1 MIDFLTIVLLVFGV
15 LQIILFFKIWGMT
28 NNVNQIKKELEL
40 RPKMDDQLIIEAQ
53 LKALNGEKE
62 QAFRLYQQA
71 FHKNVIEVFNK
82 TINEYGEEDNM
93 DYKERNEYYQLEYN
107 RVGKYFSK
115 RVGKLGLKLD
125 FDKFNSYD
133 KTYSIICKS

>member
-1 MIDFLTIVLLVFGV
+1 MIDFLTIILLVFGV

-28 NNVNQIKKELEL
+28 NNINKIKEELEL
-40 RPKMDDQLIIEAQ
+40 RPKMDDQLITEAQ
-53 LKALNGEKE
+53 LKALNGEKD

-71 FHKNVIEVFNK
+71 SHKNVIEVFNK

-107 RVGKYFSK
+107 KVGKYFSK
-115 RVGKLGLKLD
+115 RVRKLGLELEL
-125 FDKFNSYD
+125 DKFNSYD

>member
-1 MIDFLTIVLLVFGV
+1 MIDFLTIILLVFGV

-28 NNVNQIKKELEL
+28 NNINKIKEELEL
-40 RPKMDDQLIIEAQ
+40 RPKMDGQLITEAQ
-53 LKALNGEKE
+53 LKALNGEKD

-107 RVGKYFSK
+107 KVGKYFSK
-115 RVGKLGLKLD
+115 RVRKLGLELEL
-125 FDKFNSYD
+125 DKFNSYD

>member
-1 MIDFLTIVLLVFGV
+1 MIDFLTIILLVFGV

-28 NNVNQIKKELEL
+28 NNINKIKEELEL
-40 RPKMDDQLIIEAQ
+40 RPKMDAQLITEAQ
-53 LKALNGEKE
+53 LKALNGEKD

-107 RVGKYFSK
+107 KVGKYFSK
-115 RVGKLGLKLD
+115 RVRKLGLELEL
-125 FDKFNSYD
+125 DKFNSYD

>member
-1 MIDFLTIVLLVFGV
+1 MIDFLTIILLVFGV

-28 NNVNQIKKELEL
+28 NNINKIKEELEL
-40 RPKMDDQLIIEAQ
+40 RPKMDDQLITEAQ
-53 LKALNGEKE
+53 LKALNGEKD

-107 RVGKYFSK
+107 KVGKYFSK
-115 RVGKLGLKLD
+115 RVRKLGLELEL
-125 FDKFNSYD
+125 DKFNSYD